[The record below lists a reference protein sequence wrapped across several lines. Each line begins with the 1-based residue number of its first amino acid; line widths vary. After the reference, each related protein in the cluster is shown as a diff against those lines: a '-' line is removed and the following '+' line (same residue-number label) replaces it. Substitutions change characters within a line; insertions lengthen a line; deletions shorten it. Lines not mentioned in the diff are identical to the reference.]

1 MRKVWA
7 VFKREYLVRVRSKGF
22 IVSTLGLILFCIG
35 AVLLPIL
42 LEKRQPGRPLKVA
55 ILDEVGG
62 LAPEIAQRLE
72 EKTPSGRRAFQV
84 VRTLD
89 QPLPGDEEGLRKEL
103 RSQVSLGA
111 LDGYLVVSKD
121 VLRGK
126 AAEFHSQ
133 NPSRDSA
140 REDLLVRA
148 VSDAAVARRLTERGV
163 QAEATKDLFQSVG
176 VKFIRVTKEGEFE
189 DKGQSFAV
197 AMVVVMVLYISLIV
211 YGMATMRSV
220 MEEKTSRIVEVLV
233 SSLRPFQ
240 LLAGKILGVAAVGFT
255 QYLIWTVTGGLVV
268 GYGALMAAAFSPE
281 ASFPKIQLSFSTLA
295 YPLIFYL
302 VGYFLY
308 ASLYAAAGAIVST
321 EEEAQQVQL
330 PMTLTIAT
338 SFLLFPLVLER
349 PNSTLVIA
357 LSLFPFFSPILM
369 VLRIALQTPP
379 FWQIALSIALM
390 LLTTLGVVKLTA
402 RIYRV
407 GILMYGKR
415 PSLMELARWLRY
427 T

>member
-7 VFKREYLVRVRSKGF
+7 VFKREYLVRVRSKSF
-22 IVSTLGLILFCIG
+22 IIGTLALMLFAIG
-35 AVLLPIL
+35 AILLPVLLSR
-42 LEKRQPGRPLKVA
+42 KQPDRPLKVA

-62 LAPEIAQRLE
+62 LGPEITQRLE
-72 EKTPSGRRAFQV
+72 EKTPRGRRAFQV

-89 QPLPGDEEGLRKEL
+89 QPRPGDEEGLRKEL
-103 RSQVSLGA
+103 RSQVSLGE
-111 LDGYLVVSKD
+111 LDGFLVVSKD

-126 AAEFHSQ
+126 AAEFHCQ
-133 NPSRDSA
+133 NPSGDSP

-148 VSDAAVARRLTERGV
+148 VSDAAVARRFTDRGV
-163 QAEATKDLFQSVG
+163 RVEKLKDLLQSVG
-176 VKFIRVTKEGEFE
+176 VKFIKVTKEGEFE
-189 DKGQSFAV
+189 EKGQSFMV
-197 AMVVVMVLYISLIV
+197 AMVMAMVLYVSLIV

-233 SSLRPFQ
+233 SSIRPYQ

-281 ASFPKIQLSFSTLA
+281 ASFPKVQVSFSALA
-295 YPLIFYL
+295 YLLIFYL

-321 EEEAQQVQL
+321 EEEAQQVQM

-338 SFLLFPLVLER
+338 SFILFPLVLDR
-349 PNSTLVIA
+349 PNSMLATV
-357 LSLFPFFSPILM
+357 LSLFPFFSPVLM
-369 VLRIALQTPP
+369 VLRIALQPPP

-415 PSLMELARWLRY
+415 PSLRELSRWLRY